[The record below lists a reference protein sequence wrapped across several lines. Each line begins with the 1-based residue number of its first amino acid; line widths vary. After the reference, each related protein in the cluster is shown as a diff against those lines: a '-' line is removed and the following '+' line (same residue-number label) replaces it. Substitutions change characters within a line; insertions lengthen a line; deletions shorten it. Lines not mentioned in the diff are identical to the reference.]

1 MKRTIL
7 LLSVLALAGC
17 ASFQQA
23 VDAYGTT
30 AIASAKHAN
39 DTLIVAWST
48 AACATPIS
56 AALRNPQIIPA
67 LKALCV
73 PATSDTPPSSL
84 LDFAARPGRE

>member
-1 MKRTIL
+1 MKKFL
-7 LLSVLALAGC
+7 LVAVTMVMAGC
-17 ASFQQA
+17 ASVQQA

-39 DTLIVAWST
+39 DSLIVAWST
-48 AACATPIS
+48 AACATPVS
-56 AALRNPQIIPA
+56 AALRNPHIIPA

-73 PATSDTPPSSL
+73 PAASDTPPSSL